1 MAPFLAVFGG
11 IGWGELLIV
20 AFVVLMVF
28 GPKRLPEIAEALG
41 SSVKKFR
48 RATQDAKDE
57 VKREIDVARTDT
69 VRNDPP
75 RTDPPRTDAG
85 NGNSTATPPKDG

>member
-11 IGWGELLIV
+11 IGWGELLII

-57 VKREIDVARTDT
+57 VKREIDVARAETP
-69 VRNDPP
+69 RSEPP
-75 RTDPPRTDAG
+75 RADAG
-85 NGNSTATPPKDG
+85 NGGSAPPKDN

>member
-11 IGWGELLIV
+11 VGWGELLII

-48 RATQDAKDE
+48 HATQDAKDE
-57 VKREIDVARTDT
+57 VKREIDVARADKA
-69 VRNDPP
+69 RSDPP
-75 RTDPPRTDAG
+75 RADTGDAG
-85 NGNSTATPPKDG
+85 APPKDS

>member
-11 IGWGELLIV
+11 IGWGELLII

-75 RTDPPRTDAG
+75 RTDTPRTDAG
-85 NGNSTATPPKDG
+85 NGDSGATPPKDG

>member
-11 IGWGELLIV
+11 IGWGELLII

-69 VRNDPP
+69 ARNAPP
-75 RTDPPRTDAG
+75 RSDAGDGGDAPPRD
-85 NGNSTATPPKDG
+85 S